1 MANTTY
7 NIDIQVQSKSLGD
20 LENELQQINEEL
32 KGVAIGSDAFKELS
46 QQAQK
51 ATKEL
56 RVAEEAVEGFTD
68 EKKFM
73 AADGAVKVLGGS
85 LAGVVGVLGTL
96 GVESEAFGEFERKA
110 ASAIA
115 VAVGLKD
122 ISEGFKQIKDSSVLA
137 GIATKLFGKVT
148 KTALISTGIGAFVVL
163 LGTMVAYWDD
173 IKVALSGAASK
184 QKAYN
189 DRLEET
195 VTISEGTVSLLE
207 SQIALIDAKGGST
220 LEANKALQKEL
231 DLQIAITDE
240 LIAQKQLELSN
251 EEEENRQLSFW
262 EKLRTGIY
270 QATGA
275 YGAAATS
282 LADAYNPASERT
294 KELGEE
300 INNLLIKR
308 NQLETTQTGLNQTI
322 ATQTEIAN
330 GGQEKLLTTTLGMVD
345 ATAKYSDSLQ
355 INSTAMT
362 TATGDQL
369 KKIAADNESAV
380 TTKNNEELEYA
391 RGEALY
397 ASGQALQA
405 LGGILDQESA
415 AAKALAIGSAIINTY
430 LGVTEV
436 LKQKS
441 TLPSPFDVITKVAN
455 VAVILASGFKAV
467 QGIKS
472 TPHKGGGNVNRQSPG
487 FAGPRG
493 ASLPQVQA
501 QAPIQPQIAPTSR
514 TYVLAGDV
522 TSAQEADAKLN
533 RKRTLG

>member
-1 MANTTY
+1 
-7 NIDIQVQSKSLGD
+7 
-20 LENELQQINEEL
+20 
-32 KGVAIGSDAFKELS
+32 
-46 QQAQK
+46 
-51 ATKEL
+51 
-56 RVAEEAVEGFTD
+56 
-68 EKKFM
+68 
-73 AADGAVKVLGGS
+73 
-85 LAGVVGVLGTL
+85 
-96 GVESEAFGEFERKA
+96 
-110 ASAIA
+110 
-115 VAVGLKD
+115 
-122 ISEGFKQIKDSSVLA
+122 
-137 GIATKLFGKVT
+137 
-148 KTALISTGIGAFVVL
+148 
-163 LGTMVAYWDD
+163 
-173 IKVALSGAASK
+173 
-184 QKAYN
+184 
-189 DRLEET
+189 
-195 VTISEGTVSLLE
+195 
-207 SQIALIDAKGGST
+207 
-220 LEANKALQKEL
+220 
-231 DLQIAITDE
+231 
-240 LIAQKQLELSN
+240 
-251 EEEENRQLSFW
+251 
-262 EKLRTGIY
+262 
-270 QATGA
+270 
-275 YGAAATS
+275 
-282 LADAYNPASERT
+282 
-294 KELGEE
+294 
-300 INNLLIKR
+300 
-308 NQLETTQTGLNQTI
+308 
-322 ATQTEIAN
+322 
-330 GGQEKLLTTTLGMVD
+330 MVD

>member
-20 LENELQQINEEL
+20 LENELQQINEQL

-514 TYVLAGDV
+514 SYVLAGDV

>member
-20 LENELQQINEEL
+20 LENELQQINQEL
-32 KGVAIGSDAFKELS
+32 KDVAIGSDAFKELS

-56 RVAEEAVEGFTD
+56 KIAETAVEGFTD

-73 AADGAVKVLGGS
+73 AADGAIKLLGGS

-96 GVESEAFGEFERKA
+96 GIESEVFGDFEKKA

-122 ISEGFKQIKDSSVLA
+122 ISEGFKQIKDSSILA
-137 GIATKLFGKVT
+137 GVATKLFGKVT
-148 KTALISTGIGAFVVL
+148 KTALISTGIGAFVVAMGL
-163 LGTMVAYWDD
+163 IVAYWDD
-173 IKVALSGAASK
+173 IKVAVSGAASK

-189 DRLEET
+189 DKLEESKTLSQDT
-195 VTISEGTVSLLE
+195 VTLIE
-207 SQIALIDAKGGST
+207 SQITLIDAKGGST
-220 LEANKALQKEL
+220 LTANKALQKEL

-240 LIAQKQLELSN
+240 LIAQKQLELSQ
-251 EEEENRQLSFW
+251 EEEQNKQLTFW
-262 EKLRTGIY
+262 EKLRTGVY

-275 YGAAATS
+275 FGAAATS
-282 LADAYNPASERT
+282 LAEGYNPASEKT
-294 KELGEE
+294 KELNTQ
-300 INNLLIKR
+300 INDLLVTR
-308 NQLETTQTGLNQTI
+308 NQLETKLVGVNATI

-330 GGQEKLLTTTLGMVD
+330 GGQEKLVTTTLGMVD
-345 ATAKYSDSLQ
+345 ATTKYSDSLQ

-369 KKIAADNESAV
+369 MKIAADNESAV

-501 QAPIQPQIAPTSR
+501 PTQPQIAPTQR